1 MGLDGPENYHTAKG
15 VLILEPFDP
24 KIVPGLDEFVDREAT
39 FPAELQGR
47 QLLVYETLR
56 SVIENDLFRVRRILK
71 LALDD
76 DTQTA
81 KLALLAW

>member
-39 FPAELQGR
+39 FPAELQDR

-76 DTQTA
+76 DTKTA